1 MPKLQAG
8 KQSSASGSR
17 KQEFPGFYLTALAH
31 SANEER
37 VLQGN
42 IKAATGDADVW
53 KCSKREREILAET
66 LTLTVSDET
75 HLNVYV

>member
-1 MPKLQAG
+1 MTKLQVA
-8 KQSSASGSR
+8 KQSSALGSR

-42 IKAATGDADVW
+42 IKAATGHADVW
-53 KCSKREREILAET
+53 KCSKRERERFYQR
-66 LTLTVSDET
+66 LTLTVSNE
-75 HLNVYV
+75 

>member
-1 MPKLQAG
+1 MDMPKLQAG

-53 KCSKREREILAET
+53 KCSKRERDFSRDSNT
-66 LTLTVSDET
+66 DSQQ
-75 HLNVYV
+75 